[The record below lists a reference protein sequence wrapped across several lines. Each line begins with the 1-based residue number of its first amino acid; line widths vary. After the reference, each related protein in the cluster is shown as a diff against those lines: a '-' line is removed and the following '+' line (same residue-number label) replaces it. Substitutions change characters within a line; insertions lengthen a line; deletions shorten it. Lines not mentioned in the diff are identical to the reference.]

1 MMIQQY
7 LKQYLLTLSLCPI
20 IIILVTLYLS
30 SMNSYLHTSY
40 YNIHKY
46 KYTYTYI
53 KCDAKKKITPNV
65 EKYLKMRDLIKS
77 QKAGLSYEE
86 LKEKA
91 VNGSSVSSSIIN
103 DGSSKKSY
111 QSLVGRKGLTLDQ
124 RLRSVIAYK
133 RESISN
139 GDDGSGLTVAEE
151 IELEN
156 MMESD
161 DDDNDNSDDDDDDND
176 EYDEELLYETLI
188 LKAIENN
195 KLNEVKKNILMSQA
209 ISAAKEGKLEE
220 GNNPLISSSGDDAEL
235 DALLEDE
242 VVDGNSSS
250 SGGILSS
257 SSSSS
262 SSSKSSSLTTSTTTT
277 TITTTISTATSNSTS
292 NSTSS
297 LATDDLYTPKVATWG
312 LFSRPKD
319 ISKAYG
325 GERVTMIIIIIIII
339 NNSIIIINN
348 TIIIIIIPSS

>member
-1 MMIQQY
+1 MMMIQQY

-40 YNIHKY
+40 YSIHKY

-161 DDDNDNSDDDDDDND
+161 DDDGGNNDNSDDDDND

-220 GNNPLISSSGDDAEL
+220 GNNPLISSSSNDDDL

-250 SGGILSS
+250 SSGGIP
-257 SSSSS
+257 SSS

-277 TITTTISTATSNSTS
+277 LSTATSNSTS

-325 GERVTMIIIIIIII
+325 GE
-339 NNSIIIINN
+339 
-348 TIIIIIIPSS
+348 

>member
-40 YNIHKY
+40 YSIHKY

-161 DDDNDNSDDDDDDND
+161 DDDGGNNDNSDDDDND

-220 GNNPLISSSGDDAEL
+220 GNNPLISSSSNDDDL

-250 SGGILSS
+250 SSGGIPSS
-257 SSSSS
+257 SSYT
-262 SSSKSSSLTTSTTTT
+262 SKSSSLTTSTTTL
-277 TITTTISTATSNSTS
+277 STATSNSTS

-325 GERVTMIIIIIIII
+325 GE
-339 NNSIIIINN
+339 
-348 TIIIIIIPSS
+348 

>member
-40 YNIHKY
+40 YSIHKY

-161 DDDNDNSDDDDDDND
+161 DDDGGNNDNSDDDDND

-220 GNNPLISSSGDDAEL
+220 GNNPLISSRSDDDDL

-250 SGGILSS
+250 SSGGIPSS
-257 SSSSS
+257 SSYT
-262 SSSKSSSLTTSTTTT
+262 SKSSSLTTSTTT
-277 TITTTISTATSNSTS
+277 ISIATSNSTS

-325 GERVTMIIIIIIII
+325 GE
-339 NNSIIIINN
+339 
-348 TIIIIIIPSS
+348 

>member
-40 YNIHKY
+40 YSIHKY

-161 DDDNDNSDDDDDDND
+161 DDDGGNNDNSDDDDDND

-220 GNNPLISSSGDDAEL
+220 GNNPLISSSSNDDDL

-250 SGGILSS
+250 SSGGIP
-257 SSSSS
+257 SSS

-277 TITTTISTATSNSTS
+277 LSTATSNSTS

-325 GERVTMIIIIIIII
+325 GE
-339 NNSIIIINN
+339 
-348 TIIIIIIPSS
+348 